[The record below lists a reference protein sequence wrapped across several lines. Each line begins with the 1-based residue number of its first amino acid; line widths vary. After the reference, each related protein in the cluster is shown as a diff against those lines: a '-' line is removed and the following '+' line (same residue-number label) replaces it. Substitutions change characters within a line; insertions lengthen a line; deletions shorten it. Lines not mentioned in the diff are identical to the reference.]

1 MWRLDREWQ
10 LLLFNNKGFFLLK
23 KKKKKVAAN
32 KANKFQRDLKR
43 NLFI

>member
-1 MWRLDREWQ
+1 MWRLDREQQ
-10 LLLFNNKGFFLLK
+10 LLLFNNKGFFSIK
-23 KKKKKVAAN
+23 KAAN